1 MLFPF
6 EEYRFASKLPKRQQ
20 QLQASLFRAEAS
32 HLPEGITEVYRR
44 ALTAHEAVQKQIE
57 RAPRAVVGALAGAAF
72 FSEGTVHVQ
81 LACRRA
87 RHAGALGRTRRDA
100 ADSRSRG
107 PEHDLRAVPLMVK
120 KSLQTVAG
128 VSQAQIDFAKK
139 TATVTL
145 DADMTNASALIKA
158 TTAAGFPSTVRK

>member
-1 MLFPF
+1 M
-6 EEYRFASKLPKRQQ
+6 
-20 QLQASLFRAEAS
+20 QAALFRAEAS

-72 FSEGTVHVQ
+72 SLKGLSMCNL
-81 LACRRA
+81 LAA
-87 RHAGALGRTRRDA
+87 ALA
-100 ADSRSRG
+100 M
-107 PEHDLRAVPLMVK
+107 LVPLAALAATPQTAVLGVQNMTCGLCPVMVK

-145 DADMTNASALIKA
+145 DADKTNASALIKA